1 MPKKGSSVLYILT
14 FYIRFE
20 RFDLFQDKFRAD
32 NKKPCKKN
40 DSAIKRVEKRLLNT
54 AAENAR

>member
-1 MPKKGSSVLYILT
+1 MLYILT

-32 NKKPCKKN
+32 NNKSRKKN
-40 DSAIKRVEKRLLNT
+40 NPTIDRVEKRLLNA

>member
-1 MPKKGSSVLYILT
+1 MLYILT
-14 FYIRFE
+14 FNIRFE

-32 NKKPCKKN
+32 NNKPRKKN
-40 DSAIKRVEKRLLNT
+40 NPTIDRVEKRLLNT